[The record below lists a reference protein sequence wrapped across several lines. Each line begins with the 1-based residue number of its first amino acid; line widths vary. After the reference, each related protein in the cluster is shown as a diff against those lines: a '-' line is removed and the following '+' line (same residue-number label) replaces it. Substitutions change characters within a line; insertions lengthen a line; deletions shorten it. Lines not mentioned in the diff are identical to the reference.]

1 MERGPWETPPLTAVM
16 RGGPSVG
23 RRARRVVEEWVHHQ
37 IQTSSSARMTKAAA
51 MAISQASSGSGGGL
65 RTDIWGGKSGISVG
79 LGGAGISSDLGAR
92 GGEFPAPTGLAAFS
106 IRTASAIT

>member
-1 MERGPWETPPLTAVM
+1 MYVGDPAAGRVM

-37 IQTSSSARMTKAAA
+37 IHTSSSARMTKAAA

-65 RTDIWGGKSGISVG
+65 RTDNWGGKSGISVG
-79 LGGAGISSDLGAR
+79 LGGAGISSDFAR
-92 GGEFPAPTGLAAFS
+92 GGEFPAPTGSVALS
-106 IRTASAIT
+106 